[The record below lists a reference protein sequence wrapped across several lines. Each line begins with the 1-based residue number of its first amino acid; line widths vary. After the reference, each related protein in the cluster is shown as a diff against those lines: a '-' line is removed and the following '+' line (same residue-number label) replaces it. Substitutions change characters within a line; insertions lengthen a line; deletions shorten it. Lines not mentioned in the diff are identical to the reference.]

1 METPEEILVG
11 AGFSESIKVRINPDS
26 EARSDQLHMA
36 TVWVSTGT
44 GLNLSA
50 NIIANITES
59 QSVAVEIPDNVDS
72 DETKSGVQVSVIPG
86 TPVTDSL
93 HGNK

>member
-1 METPEEILVG
+1 
-11 AGFSESIKVRINPDS
+11 
-26 EARSDQLHMA
+26 MA

-86 TPVTDSL
+86 TPLPFLTP
-93 HGNK
+93 